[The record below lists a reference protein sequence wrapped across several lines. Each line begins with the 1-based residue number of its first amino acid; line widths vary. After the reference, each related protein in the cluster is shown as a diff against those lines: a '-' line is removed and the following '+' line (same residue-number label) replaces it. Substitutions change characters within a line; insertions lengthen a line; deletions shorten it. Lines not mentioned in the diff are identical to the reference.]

1 MRMSREAQRLAT
13 CKNRYA
19 EMDTKLSEHVATSS
33 VGYGGNGVMTGN
45 MKSDKLEPVKNEYV

>member
-1 MRMSREAQRLAT
+1 MSREAQRLAT

-19 EMDTKLSEHVATSS
+19 EMDTKLSEPVATSS